1 MDSRFS
7 FLIRLIKGQVNK
19 TFIIINLLSLFLF
32 THNATAKENTK
43 IDREYEFNIPAQ
55 SLSKSLNK
63 LSDIAKISFLFPYDL
78 VENKVGK
85 SVQGKYSAQQALTM
99 LLKNTNLE
107 GELSGKRAFLIKPLT
122 INKNYNDKLGKNQMK
137 SQKTLLA
144 TIFTLLFS
152 STATAEEAA
161 VNNANKSE
169 EIERIAVTGSH
180 IKRNDMEGPS
190 PLTSLSSADIAKS
203 GVTDLIGLFTKLPM
217 AGQGTFSTQGNS
229 SDNTSNGGSSVS
241 LRGLGADSTLI
252 LVNGRRVSVSPF
264 ANNIDTAFVDINNI
278 PLAAIKRV
286 DILKDGASAT
296 YGSDAVAG
304 VINIVLR
311 DDIEG
316 VELSGKLGTTAD
328 GGGEEQSVSLVWG
341 NSTDNTSHTFALDF
355 FNREEILYG
364 DRSFSKSSNQAALN
378 PNDPFATD
386 FRSSSGFPG
395 TIALASDSTI
405 RMPDTFGNDV
415 CATSDIV
422 GNLCRYDYAPVMT
435 STPASERVSFIYMG
449 NYEISDDVRAF
460 AELNGMNSKYTTRGA
475 GSPSFN
481 ELFMSGDNI
490 NHPFA
495 DMPSHEFYQQDLTMR
510 RRMLDIG
517 NREKRTNSDYYRAI
531 VGVRGEIEDWNWE
544 AAYSYIKQETV
555 ERGVNG
561 FPNSRRTQEAID
573 SGLWNPFEPSSNSQ
587 ESLDFIETQT
597 SRIGKSTS
605 KSLDAKIS
613 GPLMEMENG
622 DLGLAVGIEY
632 RENSISDNPDDQFLR
647 GEVFGTEATQANGSR
662 DNTAVFAELAIPV
675 LDNLE
680 VQLAVR
686 HEDYSDF
693 GTTTDPK
700 VAFMWNPSDSLS
712 IRGSFGTAFR
722 APSLH
727 QIGLGNTDE
736 SPNLV
741 DDVRCAAVGNV
752 NKACEPQEY
761 TAVLSGNKDLGPEES
776 ESYNLGVIYEMT
788 ENFDFSVDYYSYDIE
803 NVITK
808 DTQFK
813 FSNQG
818 NDPLVVERLPS
829 SVAGDPGEVV
839 RIFDQY
845 ENIGNV
851 VTTGL
856 DIEANYA
863 LASDIGEFKFTYA
876 LNYVLTYEDSR
887 PNPDGSM
894 RIDTQE
900 GDFEQP
906 EIRWTF
912 NTSWNKDDWN
922 ANIAVN
928 YIGEFKQDAAVQ
940 AEGMADIDSMTTVD
954 TTINYIGI
962 ENVTLTLGATN
973 LFNEEPPFSYHDFMG
988 YVNSTHNAVGRFTY
1002 VQAKYKF

>member
-1 MDSRFS
+1 MKVLNSRKHTLALSITAALFASQS
-7 FLIRLIKGQVNK
+7 FLAVAAEG
-19 TFIIINLLSLFLF
+19 
-32 THNATAKENTK
+32 
-43 IDREYEFNIPAQ
+43 D
-55 SLSKSLNK
+55 
-63 LSDIAKISFLFPYDL
+63 
-78 VENKVGK
+78 
-85 SVQGKYSAQQALTM
+85 SV
-99 LLKNTNLE
+99 
-107 GELSGKRAFLIKPLT
+107 
-122 INKNYNDKLGKNQMK
+122 
-137 SQKTLLA
+137 
-144 TIFTLLFS
+144 
-152 STATAEEAA
+152 
-161 VNNANKSE
+161 
-169 EIERIAVTGSH
+169 ERIQVTGSH
-180 IKRNDMEGPS
+180 IKRTDMEGPS
-190 PLTSLSSADIAKS
+190 PLTSLSAEDIANS

-311 DDIEG
+311 DDVEG
-316 VELSGKLGTTAD
+316 VEVAAKFGDTAD
-328 GGGEEQSVSLVWG
+328 GGGEEKNISIVWG
-341 NSTDNTSHTFALDF
+341 NSTEKSSHTFALDYF
-355 FNREEILYG
+355 DREEILYG
-364 DRSFSKSSNQAALN
+364 DRDYSKSANQAGLR

-395 TIALASDSTI
+395 TIALASDSTN

-415 CATSDIV
+415 CPAEQIV
-422 GNLCRYDYAPVMT
+422 GNLCRYDYAPMMT
-435 STPASERVSFIYMG
+435 SVPATERASFIYMG
-449 NYEISDDVRAF
+449 KYEINDHLRAF
-460 AELNGMNSKYTTRGA
+460 AELNGQHSKTTIRGA

-481 ELFMSGDNI
+481 ELFMAGDNV

-495 DMPSHEFYQQDLTMR
+495 DMPTHEFYQQDLTMR
-510 RRMLDIG
+510 RRMVDIG
-517 NREKRTNSDYYRAI
+517 NREKRVTSDYYRSI
-531 VGVRGEIEDWNWE
+531 LGLQGEFQDWSWE
-544 AAYSYIKQETV
+544 VAYNYIKNTST

-587 ESLDFIETQT
+587 ESLDFIETT
-597 SRIGKSTS
+597 TARIGKSTS
-605 KSLDAKIS
+605 KSFDAKIS
-613 GPLMEMENG
+613 GSLMEMSHG
-622 DLGLAVGIEY
+622 DLGLAVGFEY
-632 RENSISDNPDDQFLR
+632 REESISDNPDDQFLR

-662 DNTAVFAELAIPV
+662 DNTSVFAELAIPV

-680 VQLAVR
+680 VQVAVR

-700 VAFMWNPSDSLS
+700 VAFIWQPTESLS
-712 IRGSFGTAFR
+712 LRGSYGTAFR

-741 DDVRCAAVGNV
+741 DDVRCAAVGNI

-761 TAVLSGNKDLGPEES
+761 TAVLSGNADLGPEES
-776 ESYNLGVIYEMT
+776 TSYNLGLIYEIAD
-788 ENFDFSVDYYSYDIE
+788 NLDFSIDYYDYDIE

-813 FSNQG
+813 FSTLG
-818 NDPLVVERLPS
+818 ADPTVVERLPS
-829 SVAGDPGEVV
+829 TIAGDPGEVV

-845 ENIGNV
+845 ENIGNI
-851 VTTGL
+851 TTSGL
-856 DIEANYA
+856 DIEANYG
-863 LASDIGEFKFTYA
+863 LETDMGDFRFSYVV
-876 LNYVLTYEDSR
+876 NYVLSYEDAR
-887 PNPDGSM
+887 PNADGSM

-906 EIRWTF
+906 EIRWSF
-912 NTSWNKDDWN
+912 NTVWVQGDWN
-922 ANIAVN
+922 ASMAVN
-928 YIGEFKQDAAVQ
+928 YIGEFKQDASVAT
-940 AEGMADIDSMTTVD
+940 EGMSDVDSWTTVD
-954 TTINYIGI
+954 TTVNYIGI
-962 ENVTLTLGATN
+962 ENTTLSIGATN
-973 LFNEEPPFSYHDFMG
+973 LFNEEPPFAYHDFMG
-988 YVNSTHNAVGRFTY
+988 FVNSTHNSQGRFVY
-1002 VQAKYKF
+1002 VKASYKF